1 MKSPLKRITGGEA
14 AFPLIVL
21 CGLNAVDELDRAAF
35 NVLLP
40 NIRTAFGLDLGGVLL
55 LVAAIAPVTV
65 LLSLPI
71 AHYADRLAR
80 TRMARAG
87 ACAWSFFSLCT
98 GFAVNVIHVAF
109 ARIGSGIGKTVNDS
123 THNSLISDYYSVEV
137 RPAVYSTYRS
147 ANSVGLFLGPLL
159 AGFLALWF
167 SWRVPFI
174 VFAIPTVVFIFLS
187 RRLEEPARGIQDRR
201 ALGVSEEKA
210 VVEETPADFAEA
222 WSSLYAIASLRRIYV
237 ACPFL
242 GASAFGLGA
251 LLSLFYEEVY
261 KLDEAARGLVFAF
274 NEPFQIVGLFI
285 GAPIAQ
291 YFMKRDPA
299 LVLKILAVTAIGTA
313 GGLFVV
319 AISPNLA
326 VAIGGQYFGALIGA
340 FLTPGILAVFS
351 MVVPARVR
359 AVGFVS
365 GTLWFLPGLLL
376 LPVLGE
382 IGETHGL
389 RTAVMLLIPVYL
401 AGSWTLASAGKFLPR
416 DIEACRVGSMAEQ
429 EVREALAEGE
439 PKLLMARKVD
449 VSYDSVQVLFGID
462 FELYEGEIIALMGT
476 NGAGKSTLLKAI
488 AGTVDPHGGAIYF
501 DGNDVTHK
509 GAKVC
514 SELGIILMPGG
525 RSVFP
530 TLSVQEHLDLAT
542 WSVADDPEH
551 IKQSTKE
558 VLEMFPRLGERLGQA
573 AGNLSG
579 GEQQMLGLGMAFISK
594 PKILMIDELSLGL
607 APIVMEQLLESVRR
621 INERGTAIILV
632 EQSVNVALS
641 VAERAYFLEKGEVRF
656 SGTTADLAARNDIV
670 RAVFLQGAL
679 DSQERLASE
688 TGEQGDSG
696 TSTRRQ
702 KYPPESSREATPVL
716 SVRGMSKS
724 FGGIHAVNE
733 VSFRLAPGEILGLI
747 GPNGAGKTTIFDL
760 VSGFLSPDS
769 GQIDFDTND
778 VTSWSP
784 NRRALKGLGRSF
796 QDARIFPSLSV
807 RENLA
812 LSLERHLKTK
822 SYLADILG
830 APQIHGQERGTRKR
844 VDELVELMNLGAYRD
859 KFVSDLSTGSR
870 RVVDLAMAIAY
881 EPKVLILDE
890 PSSGI
895 AQREAEALVPLLENL
910 QVQLDCALLVIE
922 HDMPLITAIS
932 DRMLALELGAVIA
945 EGTPEQVTADT
956 RVISS
961 YLGGDF
967 ATIHRSGTTQ
977 SDTEMSH
984 E

>member
-1 MKSPLKRITGGEA
+1 MKSPLSRITGGEA
-14 AFPLIVL
+14 AFPLVVL

-40 NIRTAFGLDLGGVLL
+40 NIRRAFGLDLGGVLL
-55 LVAAIAPVTV
+55 LVAAIVPVTV

-71 AHYADRLAR
+71 AHYADRLNR
-80 TRMARAG
+80 TRMARFG
-87 ACAWSFFSLCT
+87 ACLWSGFSLCT

-123 THNSLISDYYSVEV
+123 THNSLIADYYSVSV
-137 RPAVYSTYRS
+137 RPAVYSAYRS
-147 ANSVGLFLGPLL
+147 ANSVGLFLGPLA

-174 VFAIPTVVFIFLS
+174 LFAFPTVVFILLS
-187 RRLEEPARGIQDRR
+187 RRLKEPARGVQDRR

-210 VVEETPADFAEA
+210 VIEETPAAFSEA

-251 LLSLFYEEVY
+251 ILSLFYEEVY
-261 KLDEAARGLVFAF
+261 KLDEAERGLVFAF
-274 NEPFQIVGLFI
+274 NEPFQIAGLFI

-291 YFMKRDPA
+291 YLMKRDPA
-299 LVLKILAVTAIGTA
+299 LVLKILAVTAVGTA
-313 GGLFVV
+313 AGLFVI
-319 AISPNLA
+319 ATSPNLA
-326 VAIGGQYFGALIGA
+326 VALGGQYFGALVGA

-351 MVVPARVR
+351 IVVPARIR

-365 GTLWFLPGLLL
+365 GTLWFLPGLLI
-376 LPVLGE
+376 LPILGE
-382 IGETHGL
+382 IGDTHGL
-389 RTAVMLLIPVYL
+389 RTSVMLLIPIYL
-401 AGSWTLASAGKFLPR
+401 TGAWTLASAGKFFPR

-429 EVREALAEGE
+429 EVRAALAEGE
-439 PKLLMARKVD
+439 PKLLMARKID
-449 VSYDSVQVLFGID
+449 VSYDSVQVLFGVNI
-462 FELYEGEIIALMGT
+462 ELYDGEVIALLGT

-488 AGTVDPHGGAIYF
+488 AGIVDPHGGSIYY

-509 GAKVC
+509 NAKTC
-514 SELGIILMPGG
+514 TELGIILMPGG

-530 TLSVQEHLDLAT
+530 TLTVQEHLDLAT
-542 WSVADDPEH
+542 WSVSDDQEH
-551 IKQSTKE
+551 IDQATRE
-558 VLEMFPRLGERLGQA
+558 VLDMFPRLEERLGQS

-670 RAVFLQGAL
+670 RAVFLQGAA
-679 DSQERLASE
+679 SQETLTEGSE
-688 TGEQGDSG
+688 VNR
-696 TSTRRQ
+696 TSAARRA
-702 KYPPESSREATPVL
+702 KLDLETSKSETPVL
-716 SVRGMSKS
+716 SVRGMSRS
-724 FGGIHAVNE
+724 FGGIQAVSD
-733 VSFRLAPGEILGLI
+733 VSFDLAPREILGLI
-747 GPNGAGKTTIFDL
+747 GPNGAGKTTMFDL
-760 VSGFLSPDS
+760 VSGFLQPDT
-769 GQIDFDTND
+769 GTITFDTTD
-778 VTSWSP
+778 VTTWSP
-784 NRRALKGLGRSF
+784 NRRALGGLGRSF

-807 RENLA
+807 RENIA
-812 LSLERHLKTK
+812 LSLERHLKVK
-822 SYLADILG
+822 SYLADALG
-830 APQIHGQERGTRKR
+830 APQIHGQERMVRRR
-844 VDELVELMNLGAYRD
+844 VDELIDLMNLGAYRD

-895 AQREAEALVPLLENL
+895 AQSEAEALVPLLENL
-910 QVQLDCALLVIE
+910 QVQLDCSLLVIE
-922 HDMPLITAIS
+922 HDMPLITSIS
-932 DRMLALELGAVIA
+932 DRILALELGSVIA
-945 EGTPEQVTADT
+945 EGTPEEVTADS

-967 ATIHRSGTTQ
+967 ATINRSGP
-977 SDTEMSH
+977 TESTVDLLD